1 VTARIRAV
9 GYLLLILAGVAL
21 TGAGP
26 RPQPLAAAGPPA
38 AAPAAPVEAE
48 IIKAKADKVDLDL
61 SAPPDVRQGQSV
73 TVTVTAVDADRGR
86 RISSYSGLVR
96 FSSTDPSAT
105 LPGDY
110 RFTTG
115 DDGEHQFTV
124 TFRTTGNQNL
134 RVVDVDNP
142 SAEDQRSA
150 IRVVASTRS
159 LELSGTPASITSGQP
174 FTYTVRAVDSN
185 GVTVADYRGRVRFSS
200 SDSSASLPSDYTFT
214 SSDAGR
220 HTFTATL
227 RSQGRQSLRVS
238 DGANGLSDDDP
249 DIDVI
254 AGPPDRLELTD
265 VADPIRSGE
274 RDDFRVRALRPGGSV
289 ATEYRGRVRF
299 ESSDPNFQV
308 IPQDYQFKESDNGE
322 HRFQVV
328 FNTVGEHRLKVIDV
342 DRSNLNDQ
350 VDAITVTR
358 ESGSTSTTSSTSTSS
373 TSTTST
379 TTSSSTSSTSSTS
392 TSSTSTTS
400 STSSTSAP
408 ATTTTLDRSGT
419 TSTTSPTLRIEEAT
433 VSNPTPRRGQTV
445 TITGGK
451 PPFQFRTPQQ
461 LTVELVGGT
470 QTLPL
475 GTIAAL
481 GDGSYMKADILIPA
495 TFPTGDADIVVSG
508 VDANGIR
515 LESIGA
521 ITVQADTGT
530 GGTPGTPGGG
540 GTLPRTGWSSSL
552 LTLAIALALGG
563 VGLLRSANDLGD
575 GGPPLAPA
583 LPRPAR
589 FLAPRPARF
598 LAPRPARFLAPR
610 PARFLAPRPTRFLA
624 PRPARFLAPRPP
636 RGARPNW
643 PLRRRGQLRRT
654 ARYWFKLSNRPW

>member
-1 VTARIRAV
+1 MTARIRAV

-124 TFRTTGNQNL
+124 TFRTAGNQNL

-238 DGANGLSDDDP
+238 DGANGLSDEDP

-254 AGPPDRLELTD
+254 TGPPDRLELSD

-373 TSTTST
+373 TSTTS
-379 TTSSSTSSTSSTS
+379 STSSTI
-392 TSSTSTTS
+392 
-400 STSSTSAP
+400 AP

-583 LPRPAR
+583 LASPA
-589 FLAPRPARF
+589 PA
-598 LAPRPARFLAPR
+598 
-610 PARFLAPRPTRFLA
+610 LAPRPTRFLA

-636 RGARPNW
+636 RGARANW
-643 PLRRRGQLRRT
+643 PVRRRGQLRRT